1 MRPSAIP
8 FPERYRLVVVDVD
21 GTLLDSQHQLPPRV
35 AAAIRATRQHGLAVA
50 LATGKMLRSVRTLIE
65 AMDLRG
71 PQITLNGAALVL
83 AETGEPLAYHPL
95 RQDDRH
101 LAIELTRASAPD
113 VLITHF
119 LLDTIM
125 VDQPEH
131 PLLPVLLSYGEKQ
144 ITPVPSL
151 LADDL
156 PPAAKILLAGTHEQL
171 HDLRRVVTPV
181 LAPRLIVTT
190 TAPDFL
196 EFFDPAA
203 GKGNGLAALLDAL
216 KLPHEA
222 VIAIGDG
229 ENDLPLFA
237 QVGLSVAMGN
247 ASAAVQR
254 AADLVI
260 GSNDAAGVADF
271 LDDLLQA
278 RMAHAGD

>member
-1 MRPSAIP
+1 MLSSAIP

-21 GTLLDSQHQLPPRV
+21 GTLLDTQHQLPQRV
-35 AAAIRATRQHGLAVA
+35 ADAIRATQQHGLAVA
-50 LATGKMLRSVRTLIE
+50 LATGKMLRSVRSLIE

-83 AETGEPLAYHPL
+83 AGTGEPLAYHPL

-125 VDQPEH
+125 VDQQEH

-237 QVGLSVAMGN
+237 QAGLSVAMGN
-247 ASAAVQR
+247 ASPAVQQ

-260 GSNDAAGVADF
+260 GSNDAAAVADF
-271 LDDLLQA
+271 LDALRQA
-278 RMAHAGD
+278 RMARTGD

>member
-1 MRPSAIP
+1 MLSSAIP

-21 GTLLDSQHQLPPRV
+21 GTLLDTQHQLPQRV
-35 AAAIRATRQHGLAVA
+35 ADAIRATQQHGLAVA
-50 LATGKMLRSVRTLIE
+50 LATGKMLRSVRSLIE

-83 AETGEPLAYHPL
+83 AGTGEPLIYHPL

-101 LAIELTRASAPD
+101 RAIELTRASAPD

-156 PPAAKILLAGTHEQL
+156 PPAAKILLVGTHEQL
-171 HDLRRVVTPV
+171 RDLRRVVTPV

-203 GKGNGLAALLDAL
+203 GKGNGLAALLDVL

-222 VIAIGDG
+222 VIAMGDG

-237 QVGLSVAMGN
+237 QAGLSVAMGN
-247 ASAAVQR
+247 ASAAVQQ
-254 AADLVI
+254 AADMVI
-260 GSNDAAGVADF
+260 GSNDAAAVADF
-271 LDDLLQA
+271 LDALRQA
-278 RMAHAGD
+278 RMARTGD